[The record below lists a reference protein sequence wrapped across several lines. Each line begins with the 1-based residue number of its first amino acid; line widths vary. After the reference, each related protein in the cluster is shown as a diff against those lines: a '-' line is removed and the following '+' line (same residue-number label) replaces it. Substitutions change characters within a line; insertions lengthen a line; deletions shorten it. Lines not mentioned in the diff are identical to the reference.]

1 MCGREKCA
9 FTRRPTSPGVHG
21 PTQRR
26 VRLSSFGIQL
36 REKQKARRLYRLM
49 EKQFAKYVAE
59 ASQKT
64 GNTAE
69 ILVQLLEMRLDNVVY
84 RLGFGK
90 TRGQAKQMVS
100 HGFIM
105 VNGVSVDVPSYRVR
119 TGDVITIKESKQ
131 KKNLMETVKTGMS
144 QGEIP
149 LWLSRDAKVLSGKV
163 TSLPEGADLK
173 QVFDPT
179 LIVEYYSR

>member
-1 MCGREKCA
+1 LCGRDKCA
-9 FTRRPTSPGVHG
+9 FTRRPTTPGVHG
-21 PTQRR
+21 PSQRR

-49 EKQFAKYVAE
+49 EKQFSKYVSE
-59 ASQKT
+59 ALQKT

-69 ILVQLLEMRLDNVVY
+69 ILVQFLEMRLDNVVY

-119 TGDVITIKESKQ
+119 PGDVITIKESKQ
-131 KKNLMETVKTGMS
+131 KTILMETVKNNAS
-144 QGEIP
+144 RGETP
-149 LWLSRDAKVLSGKV
+149 LWLSKDLATFSGKV